1 MTANAAL
8 TATATVTPSQC
19 PATGIIT
26 VNASGGTQPYLYS
39 LSGTVIMS
47 GQASNVFSALPVG
60 TYSATVTDNAGAT
73 ITVNN
78 IVVGSSYINMNPT
91 TTATTEVCGGSN
103 TGSIKLSLP
112 AAQGT
117 SPYTYQIVSGPTS
130 QAPAIGITALSY
142 TFQNLVPGS
151 YRVSVTD
158 ACGLVQARDVVLA
171 AGPTHTDD
179 IRVWAYSSADCSTT
193 DYYVQPQIGTY
204 YPHTYYAY
212 PNGDLSQ
219 TPYTIT
225 FTGSQLIAT
234 PYNGQTAFKWTLPT
248 PSPWLNGKYAFK
260 YTDICNTD
268 VNSASVHAATITLGD
283 YTVTTSV
290 GNCLVNLNAWV
301 GNGYTFPV
309 TVTVTPQGGTALQQQ
324 ITDYNKRTASFT
336 NVIVGKTYD
345 IVITDACGRTI
356 TTQRTINAPDL
367 AIVPYQECGG
377 NLDGVKPVTFSFGG
391 GWQRP
396 VTASITSGPATYHS
410 TLLNQDITA
419 SYPVN
424 VTQDAGGYARF
435 YNLAPGTYNFHFDD
449 GCIQKDYPLTVS
461 NTNLQSFNF
470 PSLVTDGCVGAQTI
484 KSTATVACG
493 GMGAD
498 VRTAANGVV
507 ANGWGSTFTQTNVQP
522 NSYNVY
528 YYIPRTSGEV
538 FVNPN
543 TYPNN
548 TNMVLINTM
557 PITVPL
563 LDSHP
568 SATSSGFAQC
578 SSGSLQVTLNKTGSS
593 PNISTY
599 SIEKTAG
606 QGDYY
611 SPQASNVFT
620 IADYGVHAYKVTDV
634 CGNAGTG
641 FIDVEPPT
649 FLTSAPAT
657 ICSGTKF
664 TATFTP
670 APANATISWSNSLG
684 ERGTGNIDEILTNA
698 SSAPITVTYTVLANS
713 TTGCSSGSQLIIVTV
728 NPIPAITSTA
738 DTQTICSGDKAV
750 MNFTSSL
757 PGTTFSWTADD
768 GTSGTGNVS
777 EIKTNTGTTPITI
790 TYTITG
796 VTADGCSSLYKTG
809 QVIVKPGVVKPTAS
823 VTTQPTCALATG
835 TIAVTAPVGAGYTYS
850 VDGTN
855 YQSATTFSGLATG
868 SYNVTVKNSDGCISA
883 ATALTI
889 NAQPLTPPLATAS
902 VTTQPTCAL
911 ATGTITVTAPV
922 GAGYTYSVD
931 GTNYQSATTF
941 SDLATG
947 SYNVTVKNS
956 DGCIS
961 AATALTINAQPL
973 TPPVATASVTTQ
985 PTCALA
991 TGTITVTA
999 PVGVGYTYSVD
1010 GINYQ
1015 SGTTFSGLGTG
1026 SYNVTVKNSDGCTS
1040 VSTLLTI
1047 NSQPA
1052 TPIVNIDQV
1061 SSMCANSP
1069 SIQLVG
1075 TPGGGTFNGAGVS
1088 AGGVFSPNTA
1098 GVGSH
1103 TINYSYTNL
1112 AGCTAVATTNIDV
1125 LSAPTLAIN
1134 PSSQTICAGS
1144 SASMAVVGDNGGTVT
1159 WSSNYL
1165 GLTGTGTSF
1174 DTGVLTNSGTAAYIL
1189 NLTAAAIAGSCQ
1201 DNVVATVTVLP
1212 EPRVIPVPESTTIC
1226 SYEKLHVTLSSVIAG
1241 TSISWIIVDNSN
1253 SQTVASGSGIDN
1265 VLITNKL
1272 PSGSYSLKV
1281 TGTKDGCTSRVANVP
1296 VVVN

>member
-1 MTANAAL
+1 
-8 TATATVTPSQC
+8 
-19 PATGIIT
+19 
-26 VNASGGTQPYLYS
+26 
-39 LSGTVIMS
+39 MS

-73 ITVNN
+73 ITLNN

-130 QAPAIGITALSY
+130 QAPATGITALSY
-142 TFQNLVPGS
+142 TFQNLAPGS

-158 ACGLVQARDVVLA
+158 ACGLVQARNVVLA

-568 SATSSGFAQC
+568 SASSSGFAQC

-796 VTADGCSSLYKTG
+796 VTADGCSSLSKTG

-855 YQSATTFSGLATG
+855 YQSATTFS
-868 SYNVTVKNSDGCISA
+868 
-883 ATALTI
+883 
-889 NAQPLTPPLATAS
+889 
-902 VTTQPTCAL
+902 
-911 ATGTITVTAPV
+911 
-922 GAGYTYSVD
+922 
-931 GTNYQSATTF
+931 
-941 SDLATG
+941 DLA
-947 SYNVTVKNS
+947 
-956 DGCIS
+956 
-961 AATALTINAQPL
+961 
-973 TPPVATASVTTQ
+973 
-985 PTCALA
+985 
-991 TGTITVTA
+991 
-999 PVGVGYTYSVD
+999 
-1010 GINYQ
+1010 
-1015 SGTTFSGLGTG
+1015 TG

-1052 TPIVNIDQV
+1052 TPIVNINPV

-1075 TPGGGTFNGAGVS
+1075 TPGGGTFSGAGVS
-1088 AGGVFSPNTA
+1088 SGGVFSPNTA

-1201 DNVVATVTVLP
+1201 DKVVATVTVLP